1 MICVDD
7 SDVAV
12 VITDITWFV
21 EVLRNLTSSHV
32 PKIALPCL
40 QQEPVTLLTEKDIF
54 KHLVHTKQVI
64 HVASRLCCM
73 YDMRMCSSFRPAEQ
87 LYFACYDGIISR
99 VFYFITVH
107 LDLLSAIVSC
117 T

>member
-7 SDVAV
+7 SDVAL

-54 KHLVHTKQVI
+54 KHLVHKKQVI
-64 HVASRLCCM
+64 LLKIVVAIL
-73 YDMRMCSSFRPAEQ
+73 
-87 LYFACYDGIISR
+87 I
-99 VFYFITVH
+99 
-107 LDLLSAIVSC
+107 
-117 T
+117 